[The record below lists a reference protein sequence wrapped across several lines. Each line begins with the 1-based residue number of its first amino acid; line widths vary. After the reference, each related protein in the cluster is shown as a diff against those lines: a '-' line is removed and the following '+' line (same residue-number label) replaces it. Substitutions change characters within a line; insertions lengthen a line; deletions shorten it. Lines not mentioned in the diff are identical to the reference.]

1 MAASTLTGGKLSIV
15 DLRRKAA
22 GRWIRELLYCN
33 RVPLRGCAMTTLVV
47 TPANTTARGK
57 TTHVRAESAEKLG
70 VTTIRSWGA
79 RTSVPP

>member
-1 MAASTLTGGKLSIV
+1 
-15 DLRRKAA
+15 
-22 GRWIRELLYCN
+22 
-33 RVPLRGCAMTTLVV
+33 MTTLVV